1 MAENEKDKKK
11 KVDYGKA
18 WIEAKALMWQ
28 YRGRLAVGFAL
39 MMINRIAGLALPG
52 SSKYLV
58 DTIIG
63 ETKYDMLVPLALGVG
78 AATVI
83 QGITTFALSQVIS
96 VAAQDAIMDMR
107 RRVQSHV
114 AHLPIAFFDAT
125 KSGTL
130 ISRIMTDPEGIRNL
144 VGTGIIR
151 LVGGVFTALLALAV
165 LIYLNWQLTIVI
177 FVVLLIFG
185 GAMAYAFKTIRPIF
199 RERNKIRS
207 EVSGRLGE
215 TLSGIRIVKAY
226 NVEER
231 EEKVFSEG
239 VDNLFLNIK
248 KSITGIS
255 AISSFGTVVIGIV
268 GVVMIIVGGRAMLS
282 GEMTLGDFIMYI
294 FFTGLLAAP
303 VVQVANI
310 GTQLSD
316 AFAGLDRIHDIFQ
329 QPTDDANDE
338 GKDPVGPVVG
348 DIEFKDVWF
357 EYNENEPVIQ
367 GISFKAKA
375 GTTTALVGSSGSGK
389 STLVSL
395 VMSFN
400 QPQRGKI
407 LIDGRDLQSIKVGEY
422 RRLLG
427 VVLQENFLFDGTVEE
442 NISFTKP
449 GATRDEVV
457 EVGKIA
463 HAHEFISEFSEGY
476 DTIVGERGVKLSGGQ
491 RQRISIARAL
501 LADPKILILDEATS
515 SLDSES
521 EAMIQEGLTKLRE
534 GKTSFVIAHRL
545 STIRSADKILVI
557 EEGRIAESGTHEE
570 LYQAKGR
577 YRDLYDQQNRW
588 EEDRFINPGEI
599 LESRS

>member
-1 MAENEKDKKK
+1 MAENDKDKKK

-18 WIEAKALMWQ
+18 WVEAKALMWQ

-39 MMINRIAGLALPG
+39 MIINRVAGLALPG

-63 ETKYDMLVPLALGVG
+63 DSRFEMLVPLALGVG

-83 QGITTFALSQVIS
+83 QGITTFSLSQVIS
-96 VAAQDAIMDMR
+96 VAAQEAIMDMR

-114 AHLPIAFFDAT
+114 AHLPIAYFDST

-130 ISRIMTDPEGIRNL
+130 ISRIMSDPEGIRNL

-151 LVGGVFTALLALAV
+151 LVGGIFTAILALGV

-177 FVVLLIFG
+177 FVVLIIFG

-207 EVSGRLGE
+207 DVSGRLGE

-226 NVEER
+226 SVEER
-231 EEKVFSEG
+231 EEKIFSEG

-268 GVVMIIVGGRAMLS
+268 GVIMIIVGGRAMLS

-329 QPTDDANDE
+329 QATDDANDE
-338 GKDPVGPVVG
+338 SKESLGSVNG
-348 DIEFKDVWF
+348 DIEFRDVWF

-400 QPQRGKI
+400 QPQRGQV
-407 LIDGRDLQSIKVGEY
+407 LIDERDLQTIKVGEY

-449 GATRDEVV
+449 GASREEVI
-457 EVGKIA
+457 EVSKIA
-463 HAHEFISEFSEGY
+463 RAHEFVSEFNEGY

-501 LADPKILILDEATS
+501 LADPKILVLDEATS

-545 STIRSADKILVI
+545 STIRSADNILVI
-557 EEGRIAESGTHEE
+557 EDGRIAENGTHED
-570 LYQAKGR
+570 LYNAKGR
-577 YRDLYDQQNRW
+577 YRELYDQQNRW
-588 EEDRFINPGEI
+588 EEDRFINPGEV
-599 LESRS
+599 LESHK